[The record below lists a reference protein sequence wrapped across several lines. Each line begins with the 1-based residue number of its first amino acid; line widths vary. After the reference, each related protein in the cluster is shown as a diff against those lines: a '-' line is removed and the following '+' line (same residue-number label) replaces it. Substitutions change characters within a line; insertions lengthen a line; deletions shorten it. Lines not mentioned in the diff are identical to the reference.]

1 MYGRD
6 VPRNKLWLP
15 ISAVLAGD
23 PNPKH
28 SNKAVILFKKHSTCY
43 DTYINIVV
51 VWYGSKSLDPTKLGL
66 FKNDQR
72 PWSLYLAAPPF
83 FFDLKNHAPFSFSY
97 RFSLLAEHVQSQ
109 WPKKELPFTLGLA
122 AEGTRYFEMPLFGTR
137 FEELVF
143 CDQNIWWE
151 NILKNKLKVLSFSAS
166 SAGERSC
173 WTSVWNRFL
182 WTNLSLFGAWSAHP
196 EEFIHRPQ
204 WWRLQGSF
212 SWSRFRPTFEGQK

>member
-6 VPRNKLWLP
+6 VPVINCDYPYQLFWQGIPIPNIQIKLL
-15 ISAVLAGD
+15 SCLKKLNVLW
-23 PNPKH
+23 
-28 SNKAVILFKKHSTCY
+28 
-43 DTYINIVV
+43 YIYIDIVV

-137 FEELVF
+137 YEELVF
-143 CDQNIWWE
+143 CDQNIWCE

-173 WTSVWNRFL
+173 WRSVWNRFL